1 MGLTLFINWAIKPF
15 TMFAIAYL
23 FLGVLFRG
31 FIGPDATDLV
41 KMPFGLDLAV
51 GETYGAGTVV
61 LHEGVKMLQVPLW
74 RSYFAGCILLG
85 IAPCTAMV
93 LVWGFLARATTG
105 TRWSWWRSTR

>member
-1 MGLTLFINWAIKPF
+1 MYG
-15 TMFAIAYL
+15 IALL

-31 FIGPDATDLV
+31 LIGDEATDLV

-51 GETYGAGTVV
+51 GSVRGAGTVV
-61 LHEGVKMLQVPLW
+61 LHEGVKMLEIPLW

-93 LVWGFLARATTG
+93 LVWGYLARGNDGLTLVMVALHSLTMLV
-105 TRWSWWRSTR
+105 R